1 MKTTLS
7 ILSLLILAALTGAP
21 ASAQLKSQSHADES
35 ASASMVRQGQGSWGG
50 GFSSFFGLL
59 SPDRFMMRHT
69 FGLNYMSAGGTGLSM
84 ASYTNSMFY
93 RIADPLDV
101 RVDVTLQGSP
111 FGPTAGMN
119 RNDLSGIYL
128 SRAEL
133 NYRPWDN
140 VFFQVSYRELPYS
153 AYYYR
158 NPFDPFDSF
167 YSGNPWGDR

>member
-1 MKTTLS
+1 MMKTTFS
-7 ILSLLILAALTGAP
+7 ILVFLAVIPVAT
-21 ASAQLKSQSHADES
+21 ASAQLKSQAHQDES
-35 ASASMVRQGQGSWGG
+35 ASAAMVRQAPGTWGG
-50 GFSSFFGLL
+50 GLSSFFGLID
-59 SPDRFMMRHT
+59 PNRFMMRHSLA
-69 FGLNYMSAGGTGLSM
+69 FNYMSAGGSGLSM

-111 FGPTAGMN
+111 FGSTAGYE

-140 VFFQVSYRELPYS
+140 VFMQFQYRQLPYS
-153 AYYYR
+153 YYYGY
-158 NPFDPFDSF
+158 PFDPYFR
-167 YSGNPWGDR
+167 GNPWGDR

>member
-1 MKTTLS
+1 
-7 ILSLLILAALTGAP
+7 
-21 ASAQLKSQSHADES
+21 
-35 ASASMVRQGQGSWGG
+35 
-50 GFSSFFGLL
+50 
-59 SPDRFMMRHT
+59 
-69 FGLNYMSAGGTGLSM
+69 
-84 ASYTNSMFY
+84 MFY

-140 VFFQVSYRELPYS
+140 VFFQVEYRELPYS
-153 AYYYR
+153 AYLYR
-158 NPFDPFDSF
+158 NPFDPF
-167 YSGNPWGDR
+167 YSGSPWGDR

>member
-7 ILSLLILAALTGAP
+7 ILFVLLLTAAVSTTAF
-21 ASAQLKSQSHADES
+21 AQLKSQSHADES
-35 ASASMVRQGQGSWGG
+35 ASSAMVRQSSGSWGG
-50 GFSSFFGLL
+50 GLSSFFGLL
-59 SPDRFMMRHT
+59 SPDRFTMRHT
-69 FGLNYMSAGGTGLSM
+69 FGLNYMSSGGTGLSM

-111 FGPTAGMN
+111 FGPTAGMD
-119 RNDLSGIYL
+119 RNELSGIYL

-140 VFFQVSYRELPYS
+140 VFLQFQYREMPYS
-153 AYYYR
+153 AYYNR
-158 NPFDPFDSF
+158 NPFDPF
-167 YSGNPWGDR
+167 YYGGPWGDR

>member
-1 MKTTLS
+1 MKTTIS
-7 ILSLLILAALTGAP
+7 ILLSLTLAAVFSTTAL
-21 ASAQLKSQSHADES
+21 SQLKSQSHADES
-35 ASASMVRQGQGSWGG
+35 VATSMVRPGGAGSWGG
-50 GFSSFFGLL
+50 GFNSFFGLL

-69 FGLNYMSAGGTGLSM
+69 FGLNYMSAGGSGLSM

-128 SRAEL
+128 SRAEV

-140 VFFQVSYRELPYS
+140 VFLQFQYREMPYS
-153 AYYYR
+153 YYYR
-158 NPFDPFDSF
+158 SAFDPF
-167 YSGNPWGDR
+167 YYGNPWGDR